1 MGIRLDH
8 IGIAVNDLEQGVKF
22 WELLGLTTSKEVETN
37 EEQGVKIL
45 FLSTTEGPVP
55 DIELL
60 EPTGP
65 DTPIGQFISKRG
77 PGIQQLAF
85 EVDDISQIISQLQ
98 SNGVEMIDEIPKI
111 GAGGNKIA
119 FVHPK
124 STGGVLVELVEKK

>member
-8 IGIAVNDLEQGVKF
+8 IGIAVNDLEAGTKF
-22 WELLGLTTSKEVETN
+22 WELLGLIPSKEIETN
-37 EEQGVKIL
+37 EEQGVNIL
-45 FLSTTEGPVP
+45 FLSTAQGPQP
-55 DIELL
+55 CIELL

-65 DTPIGQFISKRG
+65 NTPIGQFINKRG

-85 EVDDISQIISQLQ
+85 EVDDIAQMISHLQ
-98 SNGVEMIDEIPKI
+98 ANGVELIDEIPKI

-124 STGGVLVELVEKK
+124 STGGVLVELVEK